1 MEQLLIV
8 EDDIGLNQGLAKLSD
23 WKERVAECRSSGMSV
38 REWCE
43 AQGLCLQTYYR
54 WEKVVLAAAS
64 GQLQAQQS
72 GVACTPTSSAPMFAE
87 LAPLKPTVSARK
99 PEGAV
104 ATIRCGEVAIDLYA
118 GVDPAFIVSLC
129 KELQY
134 AQ

>member
-1 MEQLLIV
+1 MNASDLKR
-8 EDDIGLNQGLAKLSD
+8 LAKLSD

-43 AQGLCLQTYYR
+43 AQGICLQTYYR
-54 WEKVVLAAAS
+54 WEKVVLAEAS
-64 GQLQAQQS
+64 GQLQAQS
-72 GVACTPTSSAPMFAE
+72 VVAMQATPSAPMFAE
-87 LAPLKPTVSARK
+87 LAPMKATASARRQ
-99 PEGAV
+99 EGAV

-118 GVDPAFIVSLC
+118 GVDPGFIVSLC